1 MRCFSYRAK
10 TKQGK
15 LVKGTVAA
23 QAIHEARAML
33 RQQGLE
39 ILECKL
45 ARMLTQPKLR
55 SKERQLFAQ
64 QLAQLLRAGLPVYD
78 ALQAFEERM
87 RGQRQHII
95 WAQIIN
101 EVRGGRSLSQAM
113 QLQPQ
118 HFDRLFIG
126 LIAAGEASGS
136 LERALV
142 RLDDLLR
149 RQDKIRQQMQQ
160 ALTYPAVVISVAI
173 GVVLFLLLGAVPSLE
188 PLLEGHEIEGI
199 TAFLLSMSHGL
210 LAHGWTLLMLCVAA
224 ITALLWHGRTL
235 HGRERWLSMLVRTP
249 LIGPLLIAGALSRT
263 FRTMMTLLQG
273 DIALLEALRLAR
285 RSANLPELRKALG
298 SLEEG
303 LVQGQALSTLVEQH
317 SVFPGHISKMLSL
330 AEDSGDII
338 PCLEQISA
346 LYEEESAQRMNKL
359 QQFMQPAIL
368 LFLGVVVG
376 LILVG
381 ILLPLTNVQQ
391 LVGGANGN

>member
-1 MRCFSYRAK
+1 MHCFHYKAK
-10 TKQGK
+10 NRQGRV
-15 LVKGTVAA
+15 VKGVLAA
-23 QAIHEARAML
+23 HAVHEARAML

-39 ILECKL
+39 VLECKVS
-45 ARMLTQPKLR
+45 RSLTQPKLR
-55 SKERQLFAQ
+55 SKDRQLFAQ
-64 QLAQLLRAGLPVYD
+64 QLSQLLRAGLPVFD

-87 RGQRQHII
+87 RGHRNHII
-95 WAQIIN
+95 WAQIIQ

-118 HFDRLFIG
+118 QFDRLFIG

-136 LERALV
+136 LETALA

-160 ALTYPAVVISVAI
+160 ALTYPAVVVSVAI
-173 GVVLFLLLGAVPSLE
+173 AVVLFLLLGAVPSLE
-188 PLLEGHEIEGI
+188 PLLEGHSIEGI
-199 TAFLLSMSHGL
+199 TALLLSMSHGL
-210 LAHGWTLLMLCVAA
+210 LEHGWTLLIAA
-224 ITALLWHGRTL
+224 CALLAMLLWYSRTL
-235 HGRERWLSMLVRTP
+235 QGRERWLTLLSRTP
-249 LIGPLLIAGALSRT
+249 LIGPLLRAGALSRT
-263 FRTMMTLLQG
+263 FRTMLTLLQG

-285 RSANLPELRKALG
+285 RIATLPDLRKALG
-298 SLEEG
+298 ALEDG
-303 LVQGQALSTLVEQH
+303 LVQGESLSSLVERFTI
-317 SVFPGHISKMLSL
+317 FPNHIAKMLSL

-346 LYEEESAQRMNKL
+346 LYEEESTQRMNKL

-368 LFLGVVVG
+368 LFLGLVVG

-391 LVGGANGN
+391 LVGGANGS